1 MSCPEPID
9 PEVLADYWA
18 GLLPEQEEPA
28 VEEHLLSCDDCSVRL
43 REMVALIDGIRR
55 LADAGSLRMVVTD
68 AFVRRLAERGLRVR
82 QYAPEAGSS
91 VACTV
96 GPDDDFLIS
105 RLAADLRGAPRV
117 DLSLC
122 DDRGVEQV
130 RMRDIPARP
139 DGGGVI
145 LQESIDFAR
154 ALPSTT
160 LIARL
165 VAVGETGEDRLLGEY
180 TFNHTRTLPGSGGVA
195 GVVSAP

>member
-1 MSCPEPID
+1 MSCPQPID
-9 PEVLADYWA
+9 PAILADYWA
-18 GLLPEQEEPA
+18 GLLPEQEEHA
-28 VEEHLLSCDDCSVRL
+28 LEEHLLGCDHCSGRL
-43 REMVALIDGIRR
+43 RELIALIDGIRR
-55 LADAGSLRMVVTD
+55 LADAGSLRLVVTD
-68 AFVRRLAERGLRVR
+68 AFVRRLAERGRRIR
-82 QYAPEAGSS
+82 QYAPAAGSS

-105 RLAADLRGAPRV
+105 RLAADLRDSPRV

-122 DDRGVEQV
+122 DGRGVEQL

-139 DGGGVI
+139 DAGGVI
-145 LQESIDFAR
+145 LQESISFAR

-180 TFNHTRTLPGSGGVA
+180 TFNHTRTLPGPGGPDAVA
-195 GVVSAP
+195 SAP